1 MNNEKALKVLS
12 VLLLFAAFVF
22 FFVRYYD
29 DSVRKIKERGKLTV
43 IMVNNA
49 NVYYS
54 YRDQYMGFEY
64 DLAKAFADSLGVTL
78 EVITP
83 GWDELFKTLNSGKA
97 DLIAAGMT
105 ITEPREHIVNFSD
118 GYLDIQQQV
127 IVHKS
132 NKSIQGL
139 EDLAGKTI
147 HIRSGT
153 SYEQRLKELKDQGL
167 DVTVVLHKNM
177 PTEELI
183 NKVSQKKIEITI
195 ADSNIAMLNQRYYPD
210 IRIAFPIEK
219 TQSLGWA
226 VRKGDIQLLLTV
238 NRFLTKT
245 HDNGLFATIY
255 DRYYR
260 GVSVF
265 DYVDLKKFH
274 RRLETRLP
282 KYKTLIQEEAKK
294 HGLDWRM
301 IVAVVYQES
310 HFNPRAKSYTGVR
323 GLMQVT
329 LKTAKEMGIKN
340 RISPDQSIKAGV
352 GYIAKLYDRFDDIE
366 NHDERILFALASYNV
381 GYGHVRDAQGICRN
395 KGWDPNRWA
404 SLKKALPLLVE
415 EEYHTKTTYG
425 YARGSEPVRFVSRI
439 LVYFDIIKQKWI
451 KETRDPTIPP
461 GSTAF
466 SYL

>member
-1 MNNEKALKVLS
+1 MNNENTLKIIS
-12 VLLLFAAFVF
+12 VLLLICAFICF
-22 FFVRYYD
+22 FMLYYD
-29 DSVRKIKERGKLTV
+29 GSVRRIKEKGKLTV
-43 IMVNNA
+43 VMVNNA

-64 DLAKAFADSLGVTL
+64 DLAKAFADYLGVEL
-78 EVITP
+78 EVVTP
-83 GWDELFKTLNSGKA
+83 GWDMLFDTLNSGKG

-105 ITEPREHIVNFSD
+105 ITKPRERIVNFSN

-127 IVHKS
+127 IIHKS
-132 NKSIQGL
+132 NKDIEAL

-153 SYEQRLKELKDQGL
+153 SYEQRLQELKDQGL
-167 DVTVVLHKNM
+167 DVTVALHKNM

-183 NKVSQKKIEITI
+183 RGVFQKKIEVTI
-195 ADSNIAMLNQRYYPD
+195 ADSNIALLNQRYYPD
-210 IRIAFPIEK
+210 INIAFPIED

-226 VRKGDIQLLLTV
+226 VRKGDVQLLLTV
-238 NRFLTKT
+238 NRFLKRVKN
-245 HDNGLFATIY
+245 NGIFANTY

-274 RRLETRLP
+274 KRLETRLP
-282 KYKTLIQEEAKK
+282 KYKDLIQEEAEK

-329 LKTAKEMGIKN
+329 LDTAREMGIKN
-340 RISPDQSIKAGV
+340 RMSPDQSIRAGV

-395 KGWDPNRWA
+395 KEWDPNRWS

-415 EEYHTKTTYG
+415 EEYHSKTTYG
-425 YARGSEPVRFVSRI
+425 YARGTEPVRFVSRI

-451 KETRDPTIPP
+451 KESKTPTVLD
-461 GSTAF
+461 GSMAF
-466 SYL
+466 GYF